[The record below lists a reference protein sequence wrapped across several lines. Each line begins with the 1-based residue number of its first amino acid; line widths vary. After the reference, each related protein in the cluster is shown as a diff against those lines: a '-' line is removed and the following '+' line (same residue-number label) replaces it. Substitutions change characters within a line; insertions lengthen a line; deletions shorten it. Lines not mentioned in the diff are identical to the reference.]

1 MRVSALVSALRR
13 VALQRATT
21 YPLGWSHGVE
31 RAATAERV
39 HVVPLDWPL
48 RLLCLDRL
56 LESAAIVAFPVE
68 HPTRQLSTGPSAP
81 EWLRDHDCRYAKG
94 SGGVDEL
101 DGLLAIQDQ
110 A

>member
-1 MRVSALVSALRR
+1 MGVSAAVS

-21 YPLGWSHGVE
+21 YALGRGHGVE
-31 RAATAERV
+31 RAAAAERV

-48 RLLCLDRL
+48 RLLCLYCL

-68 HPTRQLSTGPSAP
+68 HPTRQLSTCPSAS

-94 SGGVDEL
+94 NGGVDAL
-101 DGLLAIQDQ
+101 DRLLAIQDQ
-110 A
+110 AKQCA